1 MLGSMYFMQEQG
13 FFSGNGN
20 TSSIKIEDAYF
31 NFGAV
36 SVLRGVSLNVE
47 AGQSI
52 ALLGPSG
59 CGKTT
64 LLRSI
69 AGLEKLDTG
78 VITIDGNAVT
88 SPDCFVP
95 AEKRRVGM
103 VFQDGALFPHLTVA
117 ENVRF
122 GLSNSFDR
130 DNRVKDVLEM
140 VGLTAM
146 ANRAPDNLSGGE
158 RQRVALARALAPEP
172 SVLLLDE
179 PFASLDASMRVQL
192 RTEVRQLL
200 QDLNITSLFVT
211 HDQGEAF
218 VLGDEIA
225 VMNEGRILQIDVP
238 STIYEQPIDPWVAQF
253 VGEAN
258 MVSGSTD
265 NQSVITSLGSV
276 PLSDQLD
283 CAAGSSVDVL
293 LRPECL
299 EIQSGGNWLV
309 SSVEFYG
316 HDSMYQLKGEEEK
329 TLQVRSFT
337 NPIYQTGDYVSVR
350 YVGPPTMAY
359 QPVNS

>member
-1 MLGSMYFMQEQG
+1 MQEQG
-13 FFSGNGN
+13 FFSENSN
-20 TSSIKIEDAYF
+20 TSSIKIEDACF
-31 NFGAV
+31 NFNTV
-36 SVLRGVSLNVE
+36 SVLRDVSLNVE
-47 AGQSI
+47 AGQSL

-69 AGLEKLDTG
+69 AGLEKLKTG
-78 VITIDGNAVT
+78 TISINNRVVSSSNT
-88 SPDCFVP
+88 FVP
-95 AEKRRVGM
+95 PEDRRVGM
-103 VFQDGALFPHLTVA
+103 VFQDGALFPHLSVA

-122 GLSNSFDR
+122 GLTNNPGR
-130 DNRVKDVLEM
+130 DNRVKNVLDM
-140 VGLTAM
+140 VGLAAM
-146 ANRAPDNLSGGE
+146 ADRSPDNLSGGE

-200 QDLNITSLFVT
+200 GNLNITSLFVT

-218 VLGDEIA
+218 VLGDQIA
-225 VMNEGRILQIDVP
+225 VMKEGQILQVGEP
-238 STIYEQPIDPWVAQF
+238 NSIYEQPIDPWVAQF

-258 MVSGSTD
+258 MLTGSTD
-265 NQSVITSLGSV
+265 NQRVITSLGAV
-276 PLSDQLD
+276 PLSTQLD

-316 HDSMYQLKGEEEK
+316 HDSMYQLKGDENK

-337 NPIYQTGDYVSVR
+337 NLNYQTGDYVSVR
-350 YVGPPTMAY
+350 YVGPPTIAY
-359 QPVNS
+359 QSINS